1 MKYIYFKMKENENY
15 EPFDITEDYSEIVQK
30 KKKPKVDPTRKYL
43 IIIIFL
49 ILLNLC
55 IVIMLF
61 TSSDKRHAHIN
72 QETGLN
78 NKTLKFLIL
87 SDIHDN
93 ETSIDLL
100 INKIKF
106 NKYNYIFYL
115 GDMVKMTP
123 GQQNSSEHAKIYEQ
137 RMTQYLKK
145 LEQIAPVLY
154 IPGNNEPYTI
164 YEKNSLKLTNIS
176 ENIHNNFKKIKNDL
190 YVIGLGGC
198 TPILNGGVY
207 DKNIIPFS
215 TLNISNVIQNGF
227 PYNLPQ
233 YGLDNYKKSDEWFGN
248 DIKQLI
254 EKVKKDA
261 HNNNYQSLLLSHIG
275 PLYSWTNA
283 QQQLGSGEHWLY
295 LGSMQ
300 LENIL
305 INDENL
311 FLNIHGHIHPS
322 RGIVTMIP
330 GKTVIN
336 PGAIINGFFAEL
348 TLKKENNKWNI
359 NSMNLLEL

>member
-1 MKYIYFKMKENENY
+1 MTDSENY
-15 EPFDITEDYSEIVQK
+15 EPFDITEEYSESIQK
-30 KKKPKVDPTRKYL
+30 NKKPKVDPSRKYL
-43 IIIIFL
+43 IIIIILVLL
-49 ILLNLC
+49 ILGIVLMLLHSSEKRNSNL
-55 IVIMLF
+55 
-61 TSSDKRHAHIN
+61 T
-72 QETGLN
+72 QEQNIDN
-78 NKTLKFLIL
+78 NSLKFLLL

-93 ETSIDLL
+93 ETSLDLL
-100 INKIKF
+100 IKKIRF

-115 GDMVKMTP
+115 GDMVKMTQ
-123 GQQNSSEHAKIYEQ
+123 GQQNSSEHAKLYEQ
-137 RMTQYLKK
+137 RMTRYLKK
-145 LEQIAPVLY
+145 LEQIAPILY

-164 YEKNSLKLTNIS
+164 YEKNSPKLTQIS
-176 ENIHNNFKKIKNDL
+176 ENIHNNFKKLKNGL

-198 TPILNGGVY
+198 TPILSGGKY

-215 TLNISNVIQNGF
+215 TLNISNVIQNGY

-248 DIKQLI
+248 DIKKLI
-254 EKVKKDA
+254 ENVKKDA
-261 HNNNYQSLLLSHIG
+261 GNNNYQTLLLSHIG

-283 QQQLGSGEHWLY
+283 QQQLGTGEHWLY

-311 FLNIHGHIHPS
+311 ILNIHGHIHPS

-330 GKTVIN
+330 GKTVVN
-336 PGAIINGFFAEL
+336 PGAIINGFYAEL
-348 TLKKENNKWNI
+348 TLKKDNNKWNV

>member
-1 MKYIYFKMKENENY
+1 MEEKEKFEQ
-15 EPFDITEDYSEIVQK
+15 FDILDEKDK
-30 KKKPKVDPTRKYL
+30 KKKKKIKTEPIRKYRIV
-43 IIIIFL
+43 IIL
-49 ILLNLC
+49 LMLLNLI
-55 IVIMLF
+55 IVIILINSKSNKKSN
-61 TSSDKRHAHIN
+61 TNIIENSSSKN
-72 QETGLN
+72 SLN
-78 NKTLKFLIL
+78 FLLL

-93 ETSIDLL
+93 TSSIDLIL
-100 INKIKF
+100 KKVGSK
-106 NKYNYIFYL
+106 KYDYIFYL

-123 GQQNSSEHAKIYEQ
+123 QNSSEHAHIYEE
-137 RMTQYLKK
+137 RMTQYLKR

-164 YEKNSLKLTNIS
+164 YEYNSPKLTQIS
-176 ENIHNNFKKIKNDL
+176 SNIHNKYIKIKEDL
-190 YVIGLGGC
+190 YILGSGGC
-198 TPILNGGVY
+198 VPILKEGKY
-207 DKNIIPFS
+207 DKNVIPFS

-248 DIKQLI
+248 DIKKI
-254 EKVKKDA
+254 INEVKKDA
-261 HNNNYQSLLLSHIG
+261 GDKQYQTILLSHIG

-283 QQQLGSGEHWLY
+283 QQQLGTGEHWLY

-300 LENIL
+300 LENIF

-311 FLNIHGHIHPS
+311 ILDIHGHIHPS

-330 GKTVIN
+330 GKTVVN
-336 PGAIINGFFAEL
+336 PGAIINGFYGEL
-348 TLKKENNKWNI
+348 NLKKENNKWKV